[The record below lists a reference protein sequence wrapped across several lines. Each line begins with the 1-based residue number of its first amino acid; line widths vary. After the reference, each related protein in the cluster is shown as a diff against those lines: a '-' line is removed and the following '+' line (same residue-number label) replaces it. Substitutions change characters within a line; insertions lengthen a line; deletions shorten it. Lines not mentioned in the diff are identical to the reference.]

1 MCIVGFKFSYI
12 TRTAANG
19 SNNGNANPQEL
30 NIYTSENGID
40 FTLLKTLSDDLPLS
54 EMGATYESELMV
66 PMSGSFRY
74 LRIESTHSKESIL
87 NAIAI
92 AELIYGLRNKSNNI
106 LIN

>member
-1 MCIVGFKFSYI
+1 MCIVVLNLAISL
-12 TRTAANG
+12 RTAANG

-74 LRIESTHSKESIL
+74 LRIESTHSKDSIL

-92 AELIYGLRNKSNNI
+92 AELNLWVAE
-106 LIN
+106 